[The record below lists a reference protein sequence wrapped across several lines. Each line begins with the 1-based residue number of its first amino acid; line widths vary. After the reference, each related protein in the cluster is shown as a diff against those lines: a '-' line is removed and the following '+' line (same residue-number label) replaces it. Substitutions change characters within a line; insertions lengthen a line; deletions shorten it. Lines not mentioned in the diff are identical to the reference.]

1 MHGLI
6 NDFLMNKGRM
16 LKNILHF
23 FFKKEYKSIKA
34 IESIITEEKKQE
46 IDHIWNNIDKMSGYG
61 ITVICLNTQE
71 NDLAIALAHSSE
83 FTIKNFISYLKLN
96 TKNNVIYLINKYKT
110 TTSEEDGYRMKSHII
125 SLHEERFRK
134 AKLI

>member
-1 MHGLI
+1 M
-6 NDFLMNKGRM
+6 
-16 LKNILHF
+16 
-23 FFKKEYKSIKA
+23 FKKILNFFLKKNYKPIK
-34 IESIITEEKKQE
+34 INGSIITEEKKQQ

-71 NDLAIALAHSSE
+71 NDLAIALAHSKE

-96 TKNNVIYLINKYKT
+96 SKNNVIYLINEYQT

-125 SLHEERFRK
+125 SLHNDRLKKEE
-134 AKLI
+134 LI